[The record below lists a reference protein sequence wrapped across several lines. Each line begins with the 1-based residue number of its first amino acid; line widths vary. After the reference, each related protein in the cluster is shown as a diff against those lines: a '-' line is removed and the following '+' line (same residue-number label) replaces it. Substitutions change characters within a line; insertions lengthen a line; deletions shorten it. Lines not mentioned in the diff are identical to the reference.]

1 MSKSVMLESVGVPQS
16 RYWWRGR
23 ARILGVAL
31 VVCVLLVTM
40 ELTQPRPR
48 LVWNAS
54 ASLPVGLYWLE
65 DGRDLKRSDL
75 VLVWL
80 PQAARK
86 LAAERAYLPSNTPA
100 AKRVAALAGDTV
112 CVKNG
117 SVSINHRTVAKALP
131 VDHVGRPL
139 VAWRSCVV
147 LGSDQIFLLT
157 AGAGASFDGRYF
169 GPSQRRDIIGRLV
182 PIWTF

>member
-1 MSKSVMLESVGVPQS
+1 MLESVGVPQS
-16 RYWWRGR
+16 RYWWGGR
-23 ARILGVAL
+23 ARILGGAF
-31 VVCVLLVTM
+31 VVCGSLAVVQFV
-40 ELTQPRPR
+40 QPRPL

-86 LAAERAYLPSNTPA
+86 LAAERAYLPSDTPA
-100 AKRVAALAGDTV
+100 AKRVAALARDTV

-139 VAWRSCVV
+139 VAWRGCVV
-147 LGSDQIFLLT
+147 LGSSQVFLLT
-157 AGAGASFDGRYF
+157 AGAEASFDGRYF

-182 PIWTF
+182 PLWIC